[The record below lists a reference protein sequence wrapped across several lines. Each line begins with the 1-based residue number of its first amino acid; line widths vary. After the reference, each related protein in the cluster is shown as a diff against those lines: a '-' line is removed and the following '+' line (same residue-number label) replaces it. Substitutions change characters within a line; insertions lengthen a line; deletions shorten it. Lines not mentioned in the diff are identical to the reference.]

1 MALDSALDVDER
13 HPIPRVDA
21 YDALL
26 TTDQGAYLGLVIASP
41 LRDDEVSRIRLQRKL
56 EMYMTYFQSPEYRD
70 RCGAPSPT
78 HCKIYVS
85 IHSKS
90 LPRSDAVKRH
100 MSHFEA
106 HRRQLTQMPANPSL
120 ERP

>member
-85 IHSKS
+85 IHSS
-90 LPRSDAVKRH
+90 SDAAMLDLVNH
-100 MSHFEA
+100 Y
-106 HRRQLTQMPANPSL
+106 LDQMPSNGICPIL
-120 ERP
+120 KLTDGN